1 MNNTMTA
8 VRAGAGRR
16 IAAALIDIVMGVL
29 LWLACTLV
37 LTPIL
42 ATGFTDTGDAAALA
56 LVLGL
61 PVSAIIYGIFYGT
74 RRTLGAAMV
83 GIKSVRV
90 PDGRPLGAWKGIG
103 RMLATVLLVPF
114 IPLLI
119 IGAILSATTPFPT
132 FGDGQRKYTV
142 IRTRS

>member
-1 MNNTMTA
+1 MNDTMTA
-8 VRAGAGRR
+8 VSAGTGRR
-16 IAAALIDIVMGVL
+16 IASALIDIVVGVL

-42 ATGFTDTGDAAALA
+42 ATGLTDTGDAAALA
-56 LVLGL
+56 LLLGL

-83 GIKSVRV
+83 GIRTVRV
-90 PDGRPLGAWKGIG
+90 PDGRPIGAWKGIG

-114 IPLLI
+114 IPLLT

-132 FGDGQRKYTV
+132 FGDGQRKYAV
-142 IRTRS
+142 IRTRL